1 MSFQPCKLCLQALVS
16 NEPGP
21 GQSSGVLD
29 PASWLLWQPLV
40 HKGAAGSTAGAGD
53 ARCAGIGDTGPNGL
67 AAGVGCGAGV
77 AGQPGEKND
86 VER

>member
-1 MSFQPCKLCLQALVS
+1 MNQGQARSKLRS
-16 NEPGP
+16 PG
-21 GQSSGVLD
+21 
-29 PASWLLWQPLV
+29 PASWLLWQSLV

-53 ARCAGIGDTGPNGL
+53 AWRAGGRGSTGGAGIGDTGPNGL